1 MTTNITKKQLI
12 RPRWVVR
19 SLACVGLL
27 GISLSMI
34 PVAPAA
40 AITAS
45 VPAEQQIAPD
55 RWVAVWQRWD
65 GTNYSSQATCLSR
78 GRTIM
83 KHYSDVKAIS
93 CRKPCG
99 KWWLYTYREQ
109 WV

>member
-1 MTTNITKKQLI
+1 MTNLTV
-12 RPRWVVR
+12 RPAR
-19 SLACVGLL
+19 SFRVFRNL
-27 GISLSMI
+27 GYAGILGVSLSVI
-34 PVAPAA
+34 PVAPANA
-40 AITAS
+40 VTVSAQS
-45 VPAEQQIAPD
+45 EQQVTPN

-65 GTNYSSQATCLSR
+65 GTNYSSQATCLAR
-78 GRTIM
+78 GRSIM